1 MPNNCIAKS
10 SSMAPNSL
18 HMAVATSAASG
29 LLAAIMFAI
38 FLGPAPLTS
47 ASLLLPRF
55 LYATFADL
63 CSAQAD
69 RSYAMESV
77 AQRPRAVAEVIFTE
91 KLSHVPGK
99 NISMVRIKF
108 PPGGWSPKH
117 YHGGSVT
124 VHVLS
129 GTIRSQIEGTPAATY
144 GPGET
149 FFEPLGA
156 VHLFAENNSRTDPAE
171 VLAVFVHDEG
181 ATLTTYF

>member
-1 MPNNCIAKS
+1 MPNNRNAQIPT
-10 SSMAPNSL
+10 MAPNSL
-18 HMAVATSAASG
+18 PIAAVTSAASG
-29 LLAAIMFAI
+29 VLAAILFAT
-38 FLGPAPLTS
+38 FLGPAPSTS
-47 ASLLLPRF
+47 ASLLLPKF

-63 CSAQAD
+63 CSSQTD
-69 RSYAMESV
+69 RSYTMES
-77 AQRPRAVAEVIFTE
+77 AAERPGAVAEVISTE

-99 NISMVRIKF
+99 NISLVRVKF

-156 VHLFAENNSRTDPAE
+156 IHIFAENVSRTDSAE

-181 ATLTTYF
+181 ATLTTHF

>member
-1 MPNNCIAKS
+1 
-10 SSMAPNSL
+10 MAQNSL
-18 HMAVATSAASG
+18 PITTATSAASG
-29 LLAAIMFAI
+29 LLAAILFAI
-38 FLGPAPLTS
+38 FLSPDPLTS
-47 ASLLLPRF
+47 SSRLSPKF
-55 LYATFADL
+55 LYATLAEL

-69 RSYAMESV
+69 RSYAMESA
-77 AQRPRAVAEVIFTE
+77 AQRPGATVEVISTE

-99 NISMVRIKF
+99 NITLVRVNF

-124 VHVLS
+124 VHVLA
-129 GTIRSQIEGTPAATY
+129 GVIRSQIEGTPPATY

-156 VHLFAENNSRTDPAE
+156 IHLFAENVSRTETAE